1 MTHHLDDAVAHS
13 ALRSLGLA
21 EIKEIQS
28 HAPIL
33 IDVRGMFN
41 AEEVKAAGICYKTM

>member
-1 MTHHLDDAVAHS
+1 MTLRLDDAIAHS
-13 ALRSLGLA
+13 ALRSLDLA
-21 EIKEIQS
+21 EIKEIQN

-41 AEEVKAAGICYKTM
+41 AEEVKAAGICL